1 MAPKATAAA
10 LMDMAAEAPEEAGLA
25 EAEAEA
31 EADLLAEEAPV
42 VAALVAE
49 AAEAAAAAVPV
60 TEVLLVGTAAAE
72 APLTMAK
79 GSMLVAGN

>member
-10 LMDMAAEAPEEAGLA
+10 LIDMVVEAPDEAGLA

-31 EADLLAEEAPV
+31 EADLLALAA
-42 VAALVAE
+42 VAVTLPVAE

-60 TEVLLVGTAAAE
+60 MAAVPVAETAAE
-72 APLTMAK
+72 APLTTAK
-79 GSMLVAGN
+79 FQCKKD